1 MYMYSVIEQKTSRHW
16 QSQALPRQLGPI
28 QEATLKLQVER
39 VARNSEA
46 LTTMSLW
53 LVLIIYMLC
62 YSKRLTRSLL
72 PNKRVCTLSV

>member
-16 QSQALPRQLGPI
+16 QSQALPRQLAI

>member
-46 LTTMSLW
+46 LTTMYSMSLW
-53 LVLIIYMLC
+53 Y
-62 YSKRLTRSLL
+62 
-72 PNKRVCTLSV
+72 LSFICSVILSA

>member
-46 LTTMSLW
+46 LTI
-53 LVLIIYMLC
+53 VL
-62 YSKRLTRSLL
+62 KG
-72 PNKRVCTLSV
+72 RVRASFG